1 MDVERRVPRG
11 LGPLVLAPFLAAAAV
26 ACAPVASTSAI
37 PTYHEATSFLA
48 SVVALAQARDFD
60 RLCGLGGGTCRSTLQ
75 GAGLDAVPATPPG
88 IAGSRV
94 VQPTQGTG
102 GKTTAGGLV
111 LQLCGLDGLG
121 RPYSTEML
129 VFRDGATLLA
139 IEPVYWSGMRIA
151 TDPTTPGEPALPFPG
166 CPTEPGPTSPG

>member
-1 MDVERRVPRG
+1 MDVERRIPRR
-11 LGPLVLAPFLAAAAV
+11 LGRLAPAALVVAAGA
-26 ACAPVASTSAI
+26 ACAPVPSTGDI
-37 PTYHEATSFLA
+37 PAYDEATSFLA

-60 RLCGLGGGTCRSTLQ
+60 RLCGLGGGNCRSTLED
-75 GAGLDAVPATPPG
+75 AGLDAVPATPPG

-94 VQPTQGTG
+94 VQPTQRSD
-102 GKTTAGGLV
+102 GKTSTGGLV

-129 VFRDGATLLA
+129 VFRDGGKLLA

-151 TDPTTPGEPALPFPG
+151 TDQDTPGEPASPFPG
-166 CPTEPGPTSPG
+166 CPTQPGSSPD